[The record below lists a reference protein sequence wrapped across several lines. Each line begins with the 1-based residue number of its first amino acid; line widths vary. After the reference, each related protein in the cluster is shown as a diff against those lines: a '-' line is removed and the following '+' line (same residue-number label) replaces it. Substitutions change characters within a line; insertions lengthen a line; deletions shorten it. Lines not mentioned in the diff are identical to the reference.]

1 MQVKLEALAMVIAS
15 FLICCLSS
23 VAWDAFAGEANSAL
37 LTARQEAEKKGYVFF
52 ASRDDIVAKAKKE
65 GKLRV
70 QNGLRESLKISS
82 EAFRKQYPFIDLHA
96 ETVRGVA
103 DAQRVLL
110 EVKAGAGK
118 DWDILRTHPD
128 IYHQWQPHLWK
139 VDLFGMAEH
148 GVLDID
154 ARMIDPQNRNV
165 IALGSRFAAVAYNK
179 NLVPEAQLPKSWD
192 DMLKPEWKGRKFG
205 VDVNPQEIA
214 GLVPV
219 WGLEKTLDYARKL
232 AAQQPIWSYGGTRS
246 VMAVASGQIP
256 LFLFGANYGVIR
268 LVQRKDPLGV
278 LQYKIVEPVPLRVT
292 TEQAIASTSRNRHAA
307 LLWLEFMVSAKA
319 QKLIDEHEPFAG
331 SLYMKESVVEQEL
344 RGKKLSIVD
353 WQNNERV
360 EQWLAK
366 IIEALGFP
374 KAN

>member
-1 MQVKLEALAMVIAS
+1 MEEKFRAFVTVIMS
-15 FLICCLSS
+15 FLICCLGS
-23 VAWDAFAGEANSAL
+23 VPPDSFAGQANSAL

-52 ASRDDIVAKAKKE
+52 ANRDEIVAKAKKE
-65 GKLRV
+65 GRLRV
-70 QNGLRESLKISS
+70 QNGFRETLKSSS
-82 EAFRKQYPFIDLHA
+82 EAFRTQYPFITIHA
-96 ETVRGVA
+96 ETVRGIA

-110 EVKAGAGK
+110 EVKAGAAK

-128 IYHQWQPHLWK
+128 IYHQWQPYLWK
-139 VDLFGMAEH
+139 VDLLGMAEH

-154 ARMIDPQNRNV
+154 PRMIDPQNRNV

-179 NLVPEAQLPKSWD
+179 NLVAPAQLPKTWE

-205 VDVNPQEIA
+205 LDVNPQEIA

-268 LVQRKDPLGV
+268 LVQRKDPLEV
-278 LQYKIVEPVPLRVT
+278 LHYTIVEPVPVRVS
-292 TEQAIASTSRNRHAA
+292 TEQAIASTSKNPHAA

-319 QKLIDEHEPFAG
+319 QKLIDENEPFAA
-331 SLYMKESVVEQEL
+331 SLYRKGSVVEQEI
-344 RGKKLSIVD
+344 RGKKLSAID
-353 WQNNERV
+353 WQNNEKV

-366 IIEALGFP
+366 IVEALGFP